1 MQCVPVVKPR
11 AMRRYRFGSARSVPL
26 ARLRDGNFV
35 CIAKFLAIAR
45 QKWRSTKCAAVASVP
60 VRSSH
65 RYSVT
70 R

>member
-11 AMRRYRFGSARSVPL
+11 AVRRYRFGSARSVPSV
-26 ARLRDGNFV
+26 RVRDGMV
-35 CIAKFLAIAR
+35 ICIPKFFAIAQ
-45 QKWRSTKCAAVASVP
+45 QKWRSASCATVTSIP
-60 VRSSH
+60 VRASH